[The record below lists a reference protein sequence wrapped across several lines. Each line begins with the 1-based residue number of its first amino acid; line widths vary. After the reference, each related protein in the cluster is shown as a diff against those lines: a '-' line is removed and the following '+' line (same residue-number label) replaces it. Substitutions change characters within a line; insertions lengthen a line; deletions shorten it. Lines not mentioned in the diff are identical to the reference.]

1 MIVWSQNGGRCSA
14 LLLQQAADGADGT
27 NEQVVGIRGA
37 ESTLLA
43 PFQMQ
48 PH

>member
-1 MIVWSQNGGRCSA
+1 MILWSQNGGRCSA
-14 LLLQQAADGADGT
+14 WLLQQAADGADGT
-27 NEQVVGIRGA
+27 NGQVVGIRGA
-37 ESTLLA
+37 ESTLLT

>member
-1 MIVWSQNGGRCSA
+1 MIVWSQNGGRYA
-14 LLLQQAADGADGT
+14 AWLLQQAADGADGT
-27 NEQVVGIRGA
+27 NGQVVGIRGA
-37 ESTLLA
+37 ESTLLT